1 MMAVF
6 HMPIVLEIEA
16 DSLEEAQKAMDDW
29 VGEIDIDD
37 DLPTGSEDIDVSP
50 TCEYNDEGQRLL
62 YLPTVDESDEDGID
76 DDDDSDDFNDGEEDF
91 S

>member
-1 MMAVF
+1 MAVF
-6 HMPIVLEIEA
+6 HMPMVLEIEA
-16 DSLEEAQKAMDDW
+16 DSLEDAQRAMDEW
-29 VGEIDIDD
+29 VGDIDIND
-37 DLPTGSEDIDVSP
+37 DLPAGTEDIDVSP

-62 YLPTVDESDEDGID
+62 YLPTVDESEEDGLD